1 MNDDVREIVARVGME
16 AWGQEFSGDFG
27 EPALRWDD
35 IDEADQMSH
44 RRIADAILAA
54 LADAGYAVVERDRV
68 ERLIAVGE
76 AVEVWLADAKT
87 MLPSQLVRMSPEARR
102 YLQQVIDLEYP
113 FLPGD
118 LDPLPERGE

>member
-1 MNDDVREIVARVGME
+1 MSDDVREIVARAVC
-16 AWGQEFSGDFG
+16 WEFWFDSCDASNQVACWHK
-27 EPALRWDD
+27 E
-35 IDEADQMSH
+35 
-44 RRIADAILAA
+44 ADAILAA
-54 LADAGYAVVERDRV
+54 LTDAGYVVVGRDRV

-118 LDPLPERGE
+118 LDPLPKRGE

>member
-1 MNDDVREIVARVGME
+1 MSDDVRAVVAKVGME

-44 RRIADAILAA
+44 RVVADAILAA
-54 LADAGYAVVERDRV
+54 LAEAGKVVVDRERFERV
-68 ERLIAVGE
+68 
-76 AVEVWLADAKT
+76 
-87 MLPSQLVRMSPEARR
+87 MLVAQNARDHFR
-102 YLQQVIDLEYP
+102 SMHGGQDTASDYRRRALEFDLGASIKA
-113 FLPGD
+113 LKVDD